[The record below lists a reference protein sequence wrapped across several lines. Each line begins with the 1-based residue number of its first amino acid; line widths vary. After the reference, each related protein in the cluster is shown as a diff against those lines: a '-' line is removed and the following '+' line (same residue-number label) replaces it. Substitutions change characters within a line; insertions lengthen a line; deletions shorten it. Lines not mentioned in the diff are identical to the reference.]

1 LPEYRKRAVSSCP
14 DERSRKDGRV
24 LARQTG
30 VRVSGVLGILIRAKA
45 MGAAACH
52 LDRARLCA
60 EDDSELLV
68 VEDRGCFELQ

>member
-1 LPEYRKRAVSSCP
+1 
-14 DERSRKDGRV
+14 
-24 LARQTG
+24 
-30 VRVSGVLGILIRAKA
+30 VSGVLGILIRAKA